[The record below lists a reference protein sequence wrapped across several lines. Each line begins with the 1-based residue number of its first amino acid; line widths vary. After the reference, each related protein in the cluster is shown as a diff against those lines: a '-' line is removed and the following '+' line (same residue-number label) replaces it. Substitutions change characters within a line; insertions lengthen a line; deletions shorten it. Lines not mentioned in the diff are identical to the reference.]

1 MSTRPCPLSER
12 ELEVLRLVATGATNQ
27 QIARDLVISTNTVKV
42 HLRNIFEK
50 LEVTSRTEATMFAVQ
65 AGWLTL
71 EGTIPAGPAAA
82 APIAEVVGATTEA
95 PPNAVAASAA
105 TLPAMPS
112 VNRPRPVLRPW
123 QRVYLVGVVLL
134 AIASVLWPLAGEAG
148 RGAAASPFTDAGR
161 VTIGPAPWQ
170 DQPRWSQAPPLPQAR
185 ARLALVADR
194 GLLYAIGGEGRSGV
208 VGDVFAYDPQT
219 KAWSARASKPTPVSN
234 LGAAML
240 GDRVYAIGGCTAGAI
255 PTAVVEVYDPAVDQW
270 SSATPLPSPRCGHAV
285 AAAGGKLYVF
295 GGWDGRAYVGD
306 VLAYDPTTEDWSRVA
321 SLPSP
326 RAFLAA
332 ATLEDAIYVVG
343 GYNGR
348 LDLALAHRFRPLAKE
363 GEPVWEALPPMTEPR
378 AGFGL
383 AAEGVALYAI
393 GGGWRGELTYNER
406 FDPLSNTWSRIPTPF
421 AAEWRGVAAAALDM
435 QVYAVGGWSGDYLN
449 VAATYRSSFRT
460 FLPLSAPGTRP

>member
-71 EGTIPAGPAAA
+71 EGTVAAGPAVA
-82 APIAEVVGATTEA
+82 APITETVGATTEA
-95 PPNAVAASAA
+95 LPNEVTAPAAA
-105 TLPAMPS
+105 PS
-112 VNRPRPVLRPW
+112 VSRPRPILRPW

-134 AIASVLWPLAGEAG
+134 AIVSVLWPLVGEAG

-161 VTIGPAPWQ
+161 VTAGPALWQ

-185 ARLALVADR
+185 ARLALVAYR
-194 GLLYAIGGEGRSGV
+194 GILYAIGGEGRSGV
-208 VGDVFAYDPQT
+208 VGDILAYDPQA
-219 KAWSARASKPTPVSN
+219 KAWSERAPKPTPVSN
-234 LGAAML
+234 LGVAAL
-240 GDRVYAIGGCTAGAI
+240 GDKLYAVGGCMAGAI
-255 PTAVVEVYDPAVDQW
+255 PTAVVEVYDPAVDRW
-270 SSATPLPSPRCGHAV
+270 SVAAPLPSPRCGHAV
-285 AAAGGKLYVF
+285 AAAGGRLYVF
-295 GGWDGRAYVGD
+295 GGWNGSAYVGD
-306 VLAYDPTTEDWSRVA
+306 VVAYDPATKEWSRVA
-321 SLPSP
+321 ALPSP

-332 ATLEDAIYVVG
+332 ATLEDVIYVAG
-343 GYNGR
+343 GYTGR
-348 LDLALAHRFRPLAKE
+348 HDLALAHRFRPLAAE
-363 GEPVWEALPPMTEPR
+363 GEPIWEELPPMTEPR

-383 AAEGVALYAI
+383 AVEGAALYAI

-406 FDPLSNTWSRIPTPF
+406 FDPLSNTWSRIPSPF

-460 FLPLSAPGTRP
+460 FLPFSAPGTRP

>member
-1 MSTRPCPLSER
+1 MSTQPCPLSER

-71 EGTIPAGPAAA
+71 EGAVAPAPTAAVPTSETVEAATEALPSEVATPAAA
-82 APIAEVVGATTEA
+82 M
-95 PPNAVAASAA
+95 ASSA
-105 TLPAMPS
+105 S
-112 VNRPRPVLRPW
+112 RPRPALRPW
-123 QRVYLVGVVLL
+123 QRMYLVGVVLL
-134 AIASVLWPLAGEAG
+134 AILSVLWPLVGEAG

-161 VTIGPAPWQ
+161 VTIGPASWQ
-170 DQPRWSQAPPLPQAR
+170 EQPRWSQVPPLPQAR
-185 ARLALVADR
+185 ARLALVAYR
-194 GLLYAIGGEGRSGV
+194 GMLYAIGGEGRSGV
-208 VGDVFAYDPQT
+208 VGDVFAYDPQA
-219 KAWSARASKPTPVSN
+219 KAWSARAPKPTPVSN
-234 LGAAML
+234 LGAAAL
-240 GDRVYAIGGCTAGAI
+240 GDQLYAVGGCMAGAV
-255 PTAVVEVYDPAVDQW
+255 PTTVVEVYDPAADRW
-270 SSATPLPSPRCGHAV
+270 STAAPLPSPRCGHAV
-285 AAAGGKLYVF
+285 AAVGGKLYVF
-295 GGWDGRAYVGD
+295 GGWDGGAYVED
-306 VLAYDPTTEDWSRVA
+306 VVAYDPATEGWDRVA

-332 ATLEDAIYVVG
+332 ATLEDAIYVAG
-343 GYNGR
+343 GYDGHR
-348 LDLALAHRFRPLAKE
+348 DLALAHRFRPLAAE
-363 GEPVWEALPPMTEPR
+363 GEPAWEELPLMTEPR

-393 GGGWRGELTYNER
+393 GGGWRGELAYNER
-406 FDPLSNTWSRIPTPF
+406 FDPLSNTWSRIPSPF

-460 FLPLSAPGTRP
+460 FLPFSAPGARP